1 MKGIIITDKELVVVG
16 LVTIAIFAFI
26 YMGNDA
32 ESVITA
38 IVSGMCGIAVG
49 KSLNSNP
56 DTSSKSIIE
65 YKEKTNNE

>member
-1 MKGIIITDKELVVVG
+1 MKGIIITDREIVVIG
-16 LVTIAIFAFI
+16 LVIIAIFAFV
-26 YMGNDA
+26 YMGKDA

-49 KSLNSNP
+49 KSLNGNP

-65 YKEKTNNE
+65 YKEKTNVE